1 MWLWWWPPRWLMC
14 SGQLETFAIVVI
26 GMAAQC
32 STTMNGGTHPL
43 SMHIYISYG
52 VYSIHHTFSVFCTTC
67 LYACVYCWCM
77 YSGHIHRLC
86 NCNIYVYPWINRSVN
101 QSTNQPINQSVY
113 LFTYLSMH
121 VHITRARIFVHS
133 CINLCVQHTL
143 QSNLLSEICS
153 YCGGTWGFRN

>member
-1 MWLWWWPPRWLMC
+1 MC

-43 SMHIYISYG
+43 SMHIYIYIIWCIF
-52 VYSIHHTFSVFCTTC
+52 YTPYFQRILYAC

-86 NCNIYVYPWINRSVN
+86 NCNIYVYP
-101 QSTNQPINQSVY
+101 
-113 LFTYLSMH
+113 
-121 VHITRARIFVHS
+121 
-133 CINLCVQHTL
+133 
-143 QSNLLSEICS
+143 
-153 YCGGTWGFRN
+153 